1 MAGPRPQPQG
11 PVCLSSPQVPGRC
24 ADPLARTVAVRASP
38 IRPKTGVRAG
48 AISGDS
54 ARCRR
59 RTDLGLGARPS
70 KRLLERRARSQRL
83 PAPPSPSTA
92 PSGTAGSAPFRR
104 LFGQNLI
111 DLGRSEK
118 VGSPLILPRHVAFP
132 FCCILRKISLNA
144 LGRGGF
150 GRPMVLG
157 SGPSKSREFSWRRAA
172 RVLRAPR
179 RTTPTG
185 RGHQTGGTVSP
196 DMMRVAW
203 ASSRF
208 HTRMRRAAVEL
219 PVSGQIRH
227 GSRSPAGGR
236 AGCHERS
243 RTGVAAGG
251 TFPRTRCTSRG
262 LSAGP
267 ELGRAALLWC
277 SPAAFQIRHGAL
289 FARRTA

>member
-1 MAGPRPQPQG
+1 MRMMQGSCGLRQDPPIHLDNPPIVDYRPRIDQIAWWIRSIDYRPPIHQIEATLYRSTIHQSTKLVGGSIFGGFCYP
-11 PVCLSSPQVPGRC
+11 
-24 ADPLARTVAVRASP
+24 DRAWW
-38 IRPKTGVRAG
+38 IH
-48 AISGDS
+48 I
-54 ARCRR
+54 
-59 RTDLGLGARPS
+59 
-70 KRLLERRARSQRL
+70 
-83 PAPPSPSTA
+83 
-92 PSGTAGSAPFRR
+92 
-104 LFGQNLI
+104 
-111 DLGRSEK
+111 
-118 VGSPLILPRHVAFP
+118 
-132 FCCILRKISLNA
+132 A

-150 GRPMVLG
+150 GRPMVLR

-185 RGHQTGGTVSP
+185 RGHQTGGMVCP

-227 GSRSPAGGR
+227 GSLSPAGGR

-267 ELGRAALLWC
+267 VLARAALLWC

>member
-1 MAGPRPQPQG
+1 MPTLYRYRYRFRRCDNVGVG
-11 PVCLSSPQVPGRC
+11 FLFLLSTHLS
-24 ADPLARTVAVRASP
+24 LKLVALV
-38 IRPKTGVRAG
+38 
-48 AISGDS
+48 
-54 ARCRR
+54 
-59 RTDLGLGARPS
+59 LGFGFFLLKLFLLGAW
-70 KRLLERRARSQRL
+70 ER
-83 PAPPSPSTA
+83 
-92 PSGTAGSAPFRR
+92 
-104 LFGQNLI
+104 
-111 DLGRSEK
+111 
-118 VGSPLILPRHVAFP
+118 
-132 FCCILRKISLNA
+132 
-144 LGRGGF
+144 
-150 GRPMVLG
+150 MVLG

-208 HTRMRRAAVEL
+208 HTRMRGAAVEL
-219 PVSGQIRH
+219 PVSGQTRH

-267 ELGRAALLWC
+267 VLARAALLWC